1 MLQLVQHQ
9 KSGVMLSVEMPP
21 PICLDGGIL
30 VQLSSSLISAGTEKA
45 SVDNAKGSLISRAK
59 KQPDQVKLV
68 LNTVKEH
75 GISSTIS
82 RVKNKLDS
90 YKVLGYSGAGLVVQS
105 RCDAFSVGDRVAVGG
120 AGYANHAEI
129 VSVPE
134 KLAVKIPQD
143 ISFDDASYTTVASIA
158 MQGVRQADPRLGES
172 VAVIGLGLL
181 GIITI
186 QLLKAS
192 GCRVVGIDI
201 NENLFNQAKKFGVDE
216 CYKSSSESINS
227 LMSFSRGM
235 GFDSVIIT
243 AGTSSSA
250 PLDLSIEI
258 TRQRGT
264 VVIVGAVGTELKRN
278 PWYRKEIN
286 LKISCSYGPGRY
298 DSDYE
303 EFGNDYPF
311 AFVRWTENRNM
322 ESIIDLIS
330 SDSLNVSAM
339 TTHNFKIEDAPK
351 AYELISSGA
360 EPFLGIIINYDEKK
374 KHENKFIKN
383 VKYKKSDG
391 RRISFIGLG
400 SFAQNYLIPALK
412 QEDLDFYAVSNSS
425 SASSK
430 TASSVNNFE
439 IATSDSESIIKDEK
453 TDFVFIASRHSSHAK
468 LIETA
473 LESNKPVYVEK
484 PMAVNLTELRSITS
498 LIENKNGRV
507 MCGFNRRFSPIFKSM
522 KQYFATRKEPMQIIY
537 RINAGKIPK
546 GHWVQQD
553 SEGGRI
559 IGEVCHF
566 IDTCIFLTDELPRSV
581 FAQTIS
587 GTDSSMVNRDNISIS
602 LKMSGGSICNI
613 EYIASGGKSMPKEFC
628 EVFCEG
634 KSAQM
639 DNFKILN
646 LFDSQNSKQK
656 NFSGEKGISQEIKET
671 VESMKNGTEMPIPF
685 EQLFATTLTTFKILE
700 SLTEGKAIEITL

>member
-1 MLQLVQHQ
+1 MIQLVQHQ
-9 KSGVMLSVEMPP
+9 KSGEILSLEMPP

-30 VQLSSSLISAGTEKA
+30 VQLSNSLISAGTEKA
-45 SVDNAKGSLISRAK
+45 SVDNAKGSLLTRAK

-68 LNTVKEH
+68 LETVKEH

-90 YKVLGYSGAGLVVQS
+90 FKVLGYSGAGIVTES

-134 KLAVKIPQD
+134 KLAIKIPSD
-143 ISFDDASYTTVASIA
+143 VSFEDASYTTVASIA
-158 MQGVRQADPRLGES
+158 MQGVRQADPRIGES

-192 GCRVVGIDI
+192 GCRVAGIDI
-201 NENLFNQAKKFGVDE
+201 NENLFEQAKKFGADE
-216 CYKSSSESINS
+216 CYKSSPESINS
-227 LMSFSRGM
+227 LLAFTRGM

-250 PLDLSIEI
+250 PMDLSMEI

-322 ESIIDLIS
+322 ESVIDLIS
-330 SDSLNVSAM
+330 SGSLNVSQM
-339 TTHNFKIEDAPK
+339 TTHDFKIEDAPK
-351 AYELISSGA
+351 AFELISTGA
-360 EPFLGIIINYDEKK
+360 EAFLGVVINYDEKK
-374 KHENKFIKN
+374 KHDNKFIIN
-383 VKYKKSDG
+383 TKYKKSKG
-391 RRISFIGLG
+391 KRLAFIGLG

-425 SASSK
+425 SASAK

-439 IATSDSESIIKDEK
+439 IATTDSEAIIKDEN

-468 LIETA
+468 FICEA
-473 LESNKPVYVEK
+473 VKSGKAVFAEK
-484 PMAVNLTELRSITS
+484 PIAVNLAELRDITN
-498 LIENKNGRV
+498 LVGKHKGRV

-522 KQYFATRKEPMQIIY
+522 KQYFATRKEPMQIVY
-537 RINAGKIPK
+537 RVNAGKIPK

-566 IDTCIFLTDELPRSV
+566 IDTCIFLTGELPVSV
-581 FAQTIS
+581 FAQSVS
-587 GTDSSMVNRDNISIS
+587 GKDISMVNRDNISIS

-639 DNFKILN
+639 DNFKSLN
-646 LFDSQNSKQK
+646 LFDSQANKQK
-656 NFSGEKGISQEIKET
+656 TFSGDKGISQEIKET
-671 VESMKNGTEMPIPF
+671 VASMKLGKEMPISF
-685 EQLFATTLTTFKILE
+685 EELYATTLTTFKILE
-700 SLTEGKAIEITL
+700 SLSGGQAVEIAL